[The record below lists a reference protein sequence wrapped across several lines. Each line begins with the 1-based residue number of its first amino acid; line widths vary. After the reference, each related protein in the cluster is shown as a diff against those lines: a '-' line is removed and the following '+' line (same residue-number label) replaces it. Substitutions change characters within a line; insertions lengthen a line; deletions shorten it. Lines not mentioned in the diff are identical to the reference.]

1 MATLKKTMFREY
13 DIRGRESDDELNDD
27 SIFQIVKAFAKML
40 RDTDVTECIVGHDAR
55 ETSESFH
62 RQAINALQESG
73 VNVVDIGTVT
83 TPMSYWA
90 QYHFKT
96 KGLCMITAS
105 HNPAGWN
112 GLKLGMDFSKTLGPT
127 DIQQLYS
134 ILEKEDYATGSGSL
148 RSGHVAEPYT
158 ADLVGRTKLG
168 KKLKVLVNTGN
179 GTAGLFAPE
188 LFRKAG
194 CEVVEHFTN
203 VDPSYPNY
211 TANPDGEKMMNDTGA
226 QVLKN
231 GCDIGIAID
240 GDGDRLGV
248 VDEKGGI
255 VWPDRYLML
264 LSRLVLA
271 KNPGAK
277 IVFDV
282 KVSEALPEDIA
293 KHGGIPIMW
302 KTGHSYIKAKL
313 SEENAALG
321 GEMSGHIF
329 FGDDFYGFDDAF
341 YAALKMLEYLS
352 LHEKTLSE
360 LVATTPYYVATPTIH
375 VKTTDEEK
383 YAIVD
388 EMVKMFKHEGYH
400 VVDVNGGRV
409 YVKDDAGNTGW
420 GLVRASS
427 NVPALVLRFE
437 AKTEEML
444 ESIKNLFKEKLSRF
458 KNVSAD
464 WDSSG
469 H

>member
-1 MATLKKTMFREY
+1 MAALKKTMFREY
-13 DIRGRESDDELNDD
+13 DIRGRESDEELNEQ
-27 SIFQIVKAFAKML
+27 SIFHITKGFAKTL
-40 RDTDVTECIVGHDAR
+40 RDASITECIVGHDAR
-55 ETSESFH
+55 GTSEAFH
-62 RQAINALQESG
+62 AQALKALTESG
-73 VNVVDIGTVT
+73 INCVDIGTVT

-112 GLKLGMDFSKTLGPT
+112 GLKLGMDLSQTLGPT
-127 DIQQLYS
+127 EIQHLYS
-134 ILEKEDYATGSGSL
+134 VIEKEDYASGTGST
-148 RSGHVAEPYT
+148 RKEDVKDAYV

-168 KKLKVLVNTGN
+168 KKLKVLINTGN
-179 GTAGLFAPE
+179 GTAGMFAPE

-194 CEVVEHFTN
+194 CDVVEHFTN
-203 VDPSYPNY
+203 VDPTYPNY
-211 TANPDGEKMMNDTGA
+211 TANPDGEKMMQDTGA
-226 QVLKN
+226 QVLEN

-282 KVSEALPEDIA
+282 KVSEALPEDIT
-293 KHGGIPIMW
+293 KHGGVPIMW

-341 YAALKMLEYLS
+341 YAGLKMLEYLS
-352 LHEKTLSE
+352 QHPKTLSE
-360 LVATTPYYVATPTIH
+360 LVATTPYYVATPTIQ

-383 YAIVD
+383 YKIVD
-388 EMVKMFKHEGYH
+388 ELVKIFKHEGYK
-400 VVDVNGGRV
+400 VVDINGGRV
-409 YVKDDAGNTGW
+409 YVRDGW

-427 NVPALVLRFE
+427 NTPSLVLRFE

-444 ESIKNLFKEKLSRF
+444 EHIKNLFKEKLAAF
-458 KNVSAD
+458 KNVSTD